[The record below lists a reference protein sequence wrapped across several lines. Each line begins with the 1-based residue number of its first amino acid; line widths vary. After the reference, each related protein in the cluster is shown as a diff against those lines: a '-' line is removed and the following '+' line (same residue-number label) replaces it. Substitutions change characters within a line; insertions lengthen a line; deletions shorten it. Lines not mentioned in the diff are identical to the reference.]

1 MYSDEIKKFRIKK
14 DAVIL
19 AIESSCDETAA
30 AIVKNGR
37 EILSS
42 EISSSCTEHIRFGG
56 VVPEIASRAH
66 TSAISLT
73 VQRAVDKA
81 NIDLKDIDAVAVT
94 YGAGT
99 SGRAACRGKLCEDA
113 GVFAQRSA
121 YPRQPYQ
128 RASGCGVFKRQKSSA
143 AVRQSAC
150 KRRAY
155 RDYRCGRL

>member
-94 YGAGT
+94 YGAGLL
-99 SGRAACRGKLCEDA
+99 GALLV
-113 GVFAQRSA
+113 GVSYAKTLA
-121 YPRQPYQ
+121 YSLNVPLIPVSHQ

-150 KRRAY
+150 KRRTY
-155 RDYRCGRL
+155 RDYRCGRLR